1 MSWSAR
7 FFGRVPLS
15 IASVHL
21 LLWAMAWTCAAEN
34 PPMLLPHQGYME
46 SLGCEDPYPPEALGG
61 PLSIAVF
68 ATVLS
73 IPLVFP
79 MGCVLW
85 STAKPAVLALAIANS
100 LLWGVG
106 LSGVGRWMRNAVYR
120 LRQGPDVQR
129 WRPRRM

>member
-7 FFGRVPLS
+7 FFGRVPLC

-21 LLWAMAWTCAAEN
+21 LVWGIAWTSAAEN

-61 PLSIAVF
+61 PLSTAAIAL
-68 ATVLS
+68 VLS

-85 STAKPAVLALAIANS
+85 STAKPAILALAIVNS
-100 LLWGVG
+100 LLWGAG
-106 LSGVGRWMRNAVYR
+106 LSAIGRWLRNTVCG
-120 LRQGPDVQR
+120 LGQGPVVHH
-129 WRPRRM
+129 WRSRGM